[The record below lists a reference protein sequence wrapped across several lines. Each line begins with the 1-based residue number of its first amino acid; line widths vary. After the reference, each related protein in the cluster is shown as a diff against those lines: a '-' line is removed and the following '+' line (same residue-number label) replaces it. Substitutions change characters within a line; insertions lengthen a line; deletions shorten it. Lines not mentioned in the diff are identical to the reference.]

1 MAVYRAIKGGP
12 VIVAG
17 FSREIAEGELLDD
30 LNPGDIELLTA
41 HGWIEE
47 ARGEKSKPESA
58 EAKRKA
64 NETRVTGEED
74 DADDDDDQ
82 TLTTKSL
89 KKG

>member
-64 NETRVTGEED
+64 NETRVTGED
-74 DADDDDDQ
+74 DADDDDQ
-82 TLTTKSL
+82 TLTTKSVQG